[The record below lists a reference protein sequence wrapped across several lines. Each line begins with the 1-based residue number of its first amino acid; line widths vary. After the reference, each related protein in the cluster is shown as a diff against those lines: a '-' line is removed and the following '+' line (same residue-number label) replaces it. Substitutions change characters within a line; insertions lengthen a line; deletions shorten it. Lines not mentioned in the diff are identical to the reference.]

1 MHEKAGNQADAPAVG
16 ILMLDTTFPRI
27 PGDIGNPNTF
37 NFPVIYKVVKG
48 AFPERVLTDPDPDLL
63 DAFLIAAQE
72 LVQKGVKA
80 ISTSCGLL
88 AIFHRQLVAALDVP
102 VFTSSL
108 LQIHM
113 LQSIVKENQTIG
125 VITVSAPSL
134 TARHL
139 AGVGIEHCS
148 PVIVGMEAA
157 EEFSSVFIG
166 GKSTIDVE
174 KCRKEMETAALEL
187 KRAHSNIGAIVLECT
202 NMPPYSRAVQKAAGV
217 PVFDVVT
224 MLNYAYA
231 ALA

>member
-1 MHEKAGNQADAPAVG
+1 MHEKAGNQEDVPAVG

-37 NFPVIYKVVKG
+37 SFPVIYKVVKG
-48 AFPERVLTDPDPDLL
+48 AFPDRVLMNPDSALL
-63 DAFLIAAQE
+63 DAFLMAAQE

-102 VFTSSL
+102 VYTSSL

-113 LQSIVKENQTIG
+113 LQSIVKKNQTIG

-134 TARHL
+134 TARHF

-148 PVIVGMEAA
+148 PVIIGMEAA
-157 EEFSSVFIG
+157 EEFSSVFIR

-174 KCRKEMETAALEL
+174 KCRKEMETAALKL

>member
-1 MHEKAGNQADAPAVG
+1 MHEKAGNQEDVPAVG

-37 NFPVIYKVVKG
+37 SFPVIYKVVKG
-48 AFPERVLTDPDPDLL
+48 AFPDRVLTNPDSALL
-63 DAFLIAAQE
+63 DAFLMAAQE

-102 VFTSSL
+102 VYTSSL

-113 LQSIVKENQTIG
+113 LQSIVKKNQTIG

-134 TARHL
+134 TARHF

-148 PVIVGMEAA
+148 PVIIGMEAA
-157 EEFSSVFIG
+157 EEFSSVFIR

-174 KCRKEMETAALEL
+174 KCRKEMETAALKL

>member
-1 MHEKAGNQADAPAVG
+1 MHEKAGNQEDVPAVG

-37 NFPVIYKVVKG
+37 SFPVIYKVVKG
-48 AFPERVLTDPDPDLL
+48 AFPDIVLTNPDSALL
-63 DAFLIAAQE
+63 DAFLMAAQE

-102 VFTSSL
+102 VYTSSL

-134 TARHL
+134 TARHF

-148 PVIVGMEAA
+148 PVIIGMEAA
-157 EEFSSVFIG
+157 EEFSSVFIR

-174 KCRKEMETAALEL
+174 KCRKEMETAALKL